1 MFKDLEKTIGLVKNT
16 QLGAPNFLLALGL
29 CCFTEYW
36 GRLITGIGTK
46 QGSRCFNAFF
56 DRLGQP
62 YVEVRNSQTIIG
74 SDVVLPIHIGLK
86 ETLSLI

>member
-36 GRLITGIGTK
+36 DRLLTGIAGEEML
-46 QGSRCFNAFF
+46 QHF
-56 DRLGQP
+56 L
-62 YVEVRNSQTIIG
+62 
-74 SDVVLPIHIGLK
+74 
-86 ETLSLI
+86 

>member
-36 GRLITGIGTK
+36 GGCAVNDYIRGLENGTEK
-46 QGSRCFNAFF
+46 LSCIEEA
-56 DRLGQP
+56 
-62 YVEVRNSQTIIG
+62 
-74 SDVVLPIHIGLK
+74 LK
-86 ETLSLI
+86 NKAELV